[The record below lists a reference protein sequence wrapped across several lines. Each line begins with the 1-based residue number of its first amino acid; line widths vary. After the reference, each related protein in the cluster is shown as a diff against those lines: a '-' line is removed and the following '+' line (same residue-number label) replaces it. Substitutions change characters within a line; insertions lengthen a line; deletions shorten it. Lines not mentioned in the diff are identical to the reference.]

1 MKSIIKLLLS
11 LLFLSQSAFSQTVNE
26 KLKNWQHEDPSTEK
40 FHGVASNTVYS
51 KIDSTKPVQ
60 PIVVAV
66 IDGGT
71 DADHEDLKSNLW
83 TNEKEIEGNGID
95 DDHNG
100 YIDDIHGWNFIGEN
114 QASCKVYSHYSDDYP
129 NLFHC
134 KIVSSTGSYFHSV
147 IRAIS
152 E

>member
-71 DADHEDLKSNLW
+71 DAEHEDLKSNLW

-100 YIDDIHGWNFIGEN
+100 YIDDIHGWNFIGGKSGDVGGDNIELTRLYKGGKEIFRRN
-114 QASCKVYSHYSDDYP
+114 INGD
-129 NLFHC
+129 
-134 KIVSSTGSYFHSV
+134 
-147 IRAIS
+147 R
-152 E
+152 